1 MKMGKYNLSQLT
13 KTLDKLFSAGFKDE
27 KSILALKLEDLEKIQ
42 DFGMVDVNIIINLK
56 KAIKTKQ
63 LIKFLSE
70 GEV

>member
-1 MKMGKYNLSQLT
+1 MGKYNLSQLT
-13 KTLDKLFSAGFKDE
+13 KTLDKLFSARFKDE
-27 KSILALKLEDLEKIQ
+27 KSILSLKLEDLEKIQ
-42 DFGMVDVNIIINLK
+42 DFGMIDVNIIINLK

>member
-1 MKMGKYNLSQLT
+1 MGKYNLSQLT

-27 KSILALKLEDLEKIQ
+27 KSILSLKLEDLEKIQ
-42 DFGMVDVNIIINLK
+42 DFGMIDVNIIINLK

>member
-1 MKMGKYNLSQLT
+1 MGKYNLSQLT

-27 KSILALKLEDLEKIQ
+27 KGILALKLEDLEKIQ